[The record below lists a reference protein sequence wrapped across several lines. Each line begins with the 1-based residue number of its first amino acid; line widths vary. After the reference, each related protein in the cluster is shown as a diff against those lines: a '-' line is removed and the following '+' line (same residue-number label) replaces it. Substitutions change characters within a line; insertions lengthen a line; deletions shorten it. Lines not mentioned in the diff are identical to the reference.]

1 VKTARF
7 MVILAVLVLLSSTMP
22 YPVHAAL
29 TLRTDLPLYTLRDKQ
44 VTLIGSGYAT
54 GTTYYVWSRGPNDN
68 RTDYSNVSFA
78 PVTGG
83 YIPPNASLPIAVA
96 ASLGTYLVSIST
108 SETTDNAQ
116 AMTHYGLWGTLNP
129 LYQRTQSAKIMG
141 GGLFPG
147 ASLKLT
153 IRDPAGD
160 FVDESTNVA
169 DGQGDFNH
177 TWRIPENA
185 VTDVYTIFIDGIGT
199 YDSAQQDYVSAAR
212 FSVTQA
218 TLSTKITTQPDSSYE
233 RTQTAKIA
241 FALQYPDGSP
251 VLKSKLGSTPVVLLQ
266 NETTIAFVNVS
277 LVDGVNG
284 VWGAQA
290 KIPANATLGA
300 NYRFD
305 LPPMAFDDGYGN
317 RGGSVDTYSSFFQV
331 RNASLVITSRVNGT
345 EIQVP
350 FGQISII
357 SKIAY
362 PDGTPLTNGT
372 VVAVVSGGTTGSAIE
387 LAYDPTLGAWRA
399 SYSSSVSDL
408 WRVGTWNLKVQAS
421 DAYGNSGTATI
432 QVTAQPY
439 LLVVLIAL
447 IVAVV
452 LVGRWVVNRFGRRAY
467 LRTRKL
473 MQRFRRQSV

>member
-1 VKTARF
+1 
-7 MVILAVLVLLSSTMP
+7 
-22 YPVHAAL
+22 
-29 TLRTDLPLYTLRDKQ
+29 
-44 VTLIGSGYAT
+44 
-54 GTTYYVWSRGPNDN
+54 
-68 RTDYSNVSFA
+68 
-78 PVTGG
+78 
-83 YIPPNASLPIAVA
+83 
-96 ASLGTYLVSIST
+96 
-108 SETTDNAQ
+108 
-116 AMTHYGLWGTLNP
+116 
-129 LYQRTQSAKIMG
+129 
-141 GGLFPG
+141 
-147 ASLKLT
+147 
-153 IRDPAGD
+153 
-160 FVDESTNVA
+160 
-169 DGQGDFNH
+169 
-177 TWRIPENA
+177 
-185 VTDVYTIFIDGIGT
+185 
-199 YDSAQQDYVSAAR
+199 
-212 FSVTQA
+212 
-218 TLSTKITTQPDSSYE
+218 
-233 RTQTAKIA
+233 
-241 FALQYPDGSP
+241 
-251 VLKSKLGSTPVVLLQ
+251 
-266 NETTIAFVNVS
+266 
-277 LVDGVNG
+277 
-284 VWGAQA
+284 
-290 KIPANATLGA
+290 
-300 NYRFD
+300 
-305 LPPMAFDDGYGN
+305 
-317 RGGSVDTYSSFFQV
+317 
-331 RNASLVITSRVNGT
+331 LVITSRINGT